1 MLHTATALE
10 TMPLLRFLIFLT
22 GLMQLYL
29 PQDLILKKSSGS
41 VQSNALQVLDIEQLS
56 IISPVSSQEP
66 AFIDFI
72 KIALHNSVTHFV
84 HLDIF
89 KFSVIEFQL
98 FSSFVF
104 LM

>member
-1 MLHTATALE
+1 MLHPATALE